1 MNKIEGRIS
10 LSILEEGEAYMKAHI
25 FVTFSCTNMRVQS
38 SEGGVA
44 KKSATALVA
53 G

>member
-10 LSILEEGEAYMKAHI
+10 LSILEEGEAKMKAHI
-25 FVTFSCTNMRVQS
+25 FINFSCTYMRVQS

-44 KKSATALVA
+44 KKSATVIVA
-53 G
+53 S